1 MVIEETRD
9 PVAITIQ
16 GEVIVQVEQVIYLG
30 MLINTDGSNENDIW
44 RRIEYTSQAF
54 EGYGEAKKLS
64 KKARK

>member
-30 MLINTDGSNENDIW
+30 MLINTDGSNENDI
-44 RRIEYTSQAF
+44 
-54 EGYGEAKKLS
+54 
-64 KKARK
+64 